1 MHRRLKLFLM
11 KLAGFFLAVSALP
24 LSAATCESMSSL
36 SLPDTAIMLAQK
48 VGGGEF
54 NPPAGRSG
62 GGREPNYKDLPAF
75 CRVQASVTPTA
86 DSDIRIEVWM
96 PLEKWN
102 GRFEGT
108 GNGGWAGD
116 ISLPALAASL
126 KRGYAVAGTDTGHS
140 GGNADFAI
148 EHPEQLVD
156 FESRAIHEMTVK
168 GKAIVSAFY
177 AARGDL
183 KYSYFSGCSTGGR
196 QALKEA
202 QRFPADYD
210 GIIVGDPGAYS
221 TVQVIRMVAIWQAAH
236 KTEGSQIPEEKL
248 AGLHKAVVDQCDA
261 LDGVKDGVLE
271 NPRRCKFDP
280 KVIEC
285 KGQDAPSC
293 LTPAQSDT
301 ARGMYT
307 SPKNPR
313 TGKEIFFG
321 YEPGSELGWERNMK
335 QPNGFAVDVLR
346 FAIFK
351 DPKWDPATV
360 NYDSDVATALKVG
373 GASFDARDPDIRP
386 FLTRGAKLLMYHG
399 WTDPGIPPAVSL
411 TYYQSVINE
420 LGNVKRLNDE
430 VRLFMVPGMNHC
442 GGGDGPNEFDTLTA
456 IEQWREKGK
465 APTQIVAVHRTNGAV
480 DRSRPLCPYPQVA
493 VYKGSGSTD
502 EVQNFTCA
510 VQK

>member
-1 MHRRLKLFLM
+1 MLFLM
-11 KLAGFFLAVSALP
+11 TLVVLFLAVPALP
-24 LSAATCESMSSL
+24 LSAATCESLSSL
-36 SLPDTAIMLAQK
+36 SLPDTTILLAQK
-48 VGGGEF
+48 VGAGEF
-54 NPPAGRSG
+54 IPPAGGGG
-62 GGREPNYKDLPAF
+62 GGRETNYKELPAF
-75 CRVQASVTPTA
+75 CRFQATVKPTA

-108 GNGGWAGD
+108 GNGAWAGN
-116 ISLPALAASL
+116 IGLPALAASL
-126 KRGYAVAGTDTGHS
+126 KRGYAVASTDTGHT
-140 GGNADFAI
+140 GGSADFVI
-148 EHPEQLVD
+148 GHPEKLID
-156 FESRAIHEMTVK
+156 FEYRSIHEMTVK

-177 AARGDL
+177 EGSGHL

-202 QRFPADYD
+202 QRFPTDYD
-210 GIIVGDPGAYS
+210 GIIVGDPAAYN
-221 TVQVIRMVAIWQAAH
+221 TVQVVRQVAVWQAAH
-236 KTEGSQIPEEKL
+236 KTEGSMIPTGKL
-248 AGLHKAVVDQCDA
+248 AMLHKAVLDQCDA

-271 NPRRCKFDP
+271 NPRRCRFDP
-280 KVIEC
+280 KVVEC

-293 LTPAQSDT
+293 LTAAQMET
-301 ARGMYT
+301 ARAMYT

-321 YEPGSELGWERNMK
+321 YEPGSELAWPRLME
-335 QPNGFAVDVLR
+335 QPLGYAVDVLR

-373 GASFDARDPDIRP
+373 SESFDARDPDIRP

-399 WTDPGIPPAVSL
+399 WTDSAIPPAASL
-411 TYYQSVINE
+411 TYYQAVIEKLENI
-420 LGNVKRLNDE
+420 KKANDE

-442 GGGDGPNEFDTLTA
+442 NGGDGPDEFDALTA
-456 IEQWREKGK
+456 IEQWRENGK
-465 APTQIVAVHRTNGAV
+465 APTQIVAEHRTNGAV

-493 VYKGSGSTD
+493 IYKGSGSTD
-502 EVQNFTCA
+502 EAQNFACA
-510 VQK
+510 AQK